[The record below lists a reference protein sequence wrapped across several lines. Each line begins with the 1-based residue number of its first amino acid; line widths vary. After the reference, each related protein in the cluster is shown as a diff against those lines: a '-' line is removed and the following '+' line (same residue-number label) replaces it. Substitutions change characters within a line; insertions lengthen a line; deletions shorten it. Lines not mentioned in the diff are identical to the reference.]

1 MSFEIWLTYVVATAV
16 ISLLPGPSVL
26 MVVGQSLAN
35 GRRAALVC
43 VAGDVFGGVF
53 VMTASYV
60 GLGAILATSA
70 LAFAVVKWVGVAYMA
85 FLGLQQIRSAGRATD
100 MAAPVLKNA
109 AASWR
114 AGFFT
119 GILNPKAIMFYMAF
133 LAQFITPA
141 AAQFPQF
148 LILLATSCVVV
159 ATILGCYGLAAGW
172 VSQRLRSARAQK
184 RLRLG
189 GGVTLLGGSAV
200 MAIQR

>member
-1 MSFEIWLTYVVATAV
+1 MSFDVWLAYVVATAV
-16 ISLLPGPSVL
+16 ISLLPGPSVM
-26 MVVGQSLAN
+26 MVVGQSLAK
-35 GRRAALVC
+35 GRKAALLC

-70 LAFAVVKWVGVAYMA
+70 MGFALVKWAGVAYMA
-85 FLGLQQIRSAGRATD
+85 YLGLQQLRAARRVEET
-100 MAAPVLKNA
+100 ALAPKQSG

-133 LAQFITPA
+133 LAQFINPNVA
-141 AAQFPQF
+141 ALPQF
-148 LILLATSCVVV
+148 LILMVTSSVVV
-159 ATILGCYGLAAGW
+159 AVILGGYGLAASW
-172 VSQRLRSARAQK
+172 VSTRLQSKRAQ
-184 RLRLG
+184 RRMHVG
-189 GGVTLLGGSAV
+189 GGLTLLGGSAV

>member
-1 MSFEIWLTYVVATAV
+1 MSFEVWLTYVVATAV

-43 VAGDVFGGVF
+43 VAGDVFGGII

-60 GLGAILATSA
+60 GLGAIFAASA
-70 LAFAVVKWVGVAYMA
+70 LAFTVVKWAGVAYMA
-85 FLGLQQIRSAGRATD
+85 YLGLQQIRSAGRAVE
-100 MAAPVLKNA
+100 MAEPVQISS

-133 LAQFITPA
+133 LAQFINPA
-141 AAQFPQF
+141 AAQMPQF
-148 LILLATSCVVV
+148 LILMATSCVVV
-159 ATILGCYGLAAGW
+159 AAILGGYGLAAAW
-172 VSQRLRSARAQK
+172 VSQRLKSARAQK
-184 RLRLG
+184 HIRLG
-189 GGVTLLGGSAV
+189 GGFTLLGGSAV